1 MSVYDELIECEVR
14 AALARLKRDREERQR
29 QERAPVEGLWL
40 AGAIVGVVLLVW
52 AVVSYANF
60 GRAPG

>member
-29 QERAPVEGLWL
+29 QERAAVEGLCL
-40 AGAIVGVVLLVW
+40 AGAITGVVLLVW
-52 AVVSYANF
+52 AVIS
-60 GRAPG
+60 

>member
-14 AALARLKRDREERQR
+14 ADLVRLKSDREERDR
-29 QERAPVEGLWL
+29 RERAAVEGLWL

-52 AVVSYANF
+52 AVIS
-60 GRAPG
+60 